1 MQQYTRKPRGLAA
14 LSPERR
20 RHIAGLGGKA
30 SHLAGTAHEWTSE
43 EASEAGRKGQE
54 VLARLRQAKRG
65 EP

>member
-1 MQQYTRKPRGLAA
+1 MQQTQKPRGLAA

-20 RHIAGLGGKA
+20 RSIAAMGGRA
-30 SHLAGTAHEWTSE
+30 SHVAGTAHEWTSE
-43 EASEAGRKGQE
+43 EAAVAGRKGQE